1 MFNRGSNVFVS
12 YLKSAK
18 VKHTNAFANK
28 IYNEHPNKNN
38 LLGISQML
46 NLYNI
51 DNIGITVWKREDDL
65 NNIET
70 PFIAYVGDEF
80 VVVDEVKEDKIS
92 YISNGENLKIPLSK
106 FWNLWTG
113 VTLICYIDEKS
124 IEPSYYKHYKTN
136 VIQHSLLSILF
147 ISLFL
152 MACFLTSERF
162 TINTNNTL
170 LLLSNS
176 TGIIL
181 SVLLLSKQL
190 KINSAYVNKIC
201 TIIKEGN
208 CNDILESK
216 SAKILNV
223 SWSEIGFGYFLSN
236 IIIILYSK
244 DLVQYISIYNL
255 FCLPYTI
262 WSIWYQKYRAHK
274 WCVLCVNVQIQMWIL
289 FIINLS
295 FNNFNSFRRINF
307 ENLLFTILVYIVAV
321 LSTHIFIKVLNESR
335 KVTPL
340 IQELNSIK
348 ASSEVFNILLSNQT
362 YYQDTSSVFSK
373 LTFGNIKSTNIITIF
388 SNPHCHPCAKIHQ
401 AVNDNLKDLMNNILI
416 QYIFTSFNESLEISN
431 RFLIYVYMY
440 FDIDFCA
447 KIYNDWFK
455 GGEAHFFLNNSN
467 SEKKYEEWLIDE
479 MELYNYSKSY
489 KFDLYSPEISK
500 EIEKHKKWIKEA
512 KPQGTPT
519 VIINGYRLPKYFKI
533 EDLKYHL

>member
-1 MFNRGSNVFVS
+1 
-12 YLKSAK
+12 
-18 VKHTNAFANK
+18 
-28 IYNEHPNKNN
+28 
-38 LLGISQML
+38 
-46 NLYNI
+46 
-51 DNIGITVWKREDDL
+51 
-65 NNIET
+65 
-70 PFIAYVGDEF
+70 
-80 VVVDEVKEDKIS
+80 
-92 YISNGENLKIPLSK
+92 
-106 FWNLWTG
+106 
-113 VTLICYIDEKS
+113 
-124 IEPSYYKHYKTN
+124 
-136 VIQHSLLSILF
+136 
-147 ISLFL
+147 

-455 GGEAHFFLNNSN
+455 GGEAHFFLIIVIQRRNMKNGLLMRWSYTIIVN
-467 SEKKYEEWLIDE
+467 HTNLICTHQKFQKKL
-479 MELYNYSKSY
+479 KST
-489 KFDLYSPEISK
+489 K
-500 EIEKHKKWIKEA
+500 
-512 KPQGTPT
+512 
-519 VIINGYRLPKYFKI
+519 NG
-533 EDLKYHL
+533 